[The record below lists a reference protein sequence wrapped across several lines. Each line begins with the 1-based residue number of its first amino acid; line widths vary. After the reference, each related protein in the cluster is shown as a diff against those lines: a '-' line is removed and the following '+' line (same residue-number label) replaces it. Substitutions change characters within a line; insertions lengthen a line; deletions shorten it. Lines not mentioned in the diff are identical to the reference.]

1 MHANQSHNAFWM
13 LRPPQKLDGME
24 MSLLDLVISYSR
36 LKDTET
42 QRKFTVFLPSMDP
55 KYRFIMAYDQNFLN
69 INNLKDDV
77 QVQINNLQQWDNQVH
92 NSTKNFVL
100 AD

>member
-1 MHANQSHNAFWM
+1 
-13 LRPPQKLDGME
+13 
-24 MSLLDLVISYSR
+24 
-36 LKDTET
+36 
-42 QRKFTVFLPSMDP
+42 MDP